1 MGTAICTRYSA
12 TEMETKETSKIR
24 DHAWIKDIREND
36 PVEGAYLVKSK
47 ATGQTRQGSPF
58 LTLTLADKTG
68 GVEARVW
75 DNVEEISAQFKE
87 GDIVEILGQANTYRN
102 KIQIQIQE
110 LKQIEAAVDPGMFL
124 ETTSKD
130 TSQMLSGLKDLAG
143 RIKNGHLRTL
153 VESFLADHYFISQF
167 KKAPAAKV
175 FHHSYLGGLLEHTLS
190 VSQMALMAVEHYPD
204 LDGDLLL
211 AGSILHD
218 IGKIEEL
225 SFERN
230 IDYSDQGRL
239 VGHIVLGV
247 LMLEEKLTHIKDFP
261 PELAM
266 RLKHL
271 ILSHHGEFDFGSP
284 KRPKFLEAFALHLID
299 DLDAKING
307 LSKLLK
313 EDRQEGSWTGFSN
326 LFQRYLFKGASPVGV
341 AQKREGREE
350 SRDQGQRYLFN
361 VDF

>member
-1 MGTAICTRYSA
+1 MKTR
-12 TEMETKETSKIR
+12 EKQHI
-24 DHAWIKDIREND
+24 WIKDINEND
-36 PVEGAYLVKSK
+36 PVEGTYLVKSK

-68 GVEARVW
+68 RVEARVW
-75 DNVEEISAQFKE
+75 DNVEGISALFKE
-87 GDIVEILGQANTYRN
+87 GDIVEITGQAGTYKN
-102 KIQIQIQE
+102 QIQVQIQG
-110 LKQIEAAVDPGMFL
+110 LKRIDAALDPGVFL
-124 ETTSKD
+124 ETTSRD
-130 TSQMLSGLKDLAG
+130 TSQMLSELKDLSN
-143 RIKNGHLRTL
+143 RIKNRHLRSL
-153 VESFLADHYFISQF
+153 VDAFLADHGFISRF

-190 VSQMALMAVEHYPD
+190 VSQLAVTAAEHYPD

-211 AGSILHD
+211 AGAILHD

-247 LMLEEKLTHIKDFP
+247 MMLEEKLNPIKDFP

-299 DLDAKING
+299 DLDAKVNG
-307 LSKLLK
+307 LSRLLK
-313 EDRQEGSWTGFSN
+313 EDRQEGSWTAFST
-326 LFQRYLFKGASPVGV
+326 LFQRYLYKGDTSAG
-341 AQKREGREE
+341 AIQEREGREE
-350 SRDQGQRYLFN
+350 TGGQGQRHLFN

>member
-1 MGTAICTRYSA
+1 MK
-12 TEMETKETSKIR
+12 TKETQHI
-24 DHAWIKDIREND
+24 WVKDIKEND
-36 PVEGAYLVKSK
+36 LIEGAFLVKSK
-47 ATGQTRQGSPF
+47 VTGQTRQAKPF

-68 GVEARVW
+68 RVEARVW
-75 DNVEEISAQFKE
+75 DNVEQISALFKE
-87 GDIVEILGQANTYRN
+87 GDVVEIIGQVNTYRN
-102 KIQIQIQE
+102 QMQIQIQE
-110 LKQIEAAVDPGMFL
+110 LKRMEDALDPAVFL
-124 ETTSKD
+124 ETTPKD
-130 TSQMLSGLKDLAG
+130 TSQMLSELKGLG
-143 RIKNGHLRTL
+143 NRIKDRHLREL
-153 VESFLADHYFISQF
+153 VESFLADHDFMSRF

-190 VSQMALMAVEHYPD
+190 VSQLAVMAAEHYPD

-211 AGSILHD
+211 AGAILHD

-225 SFERN
+225 SFEHT
-230 IDYSDQGRL
+230 IAYSDQGRL
-239 VGHIVLGV
+239 LGHIVLGV
-247 LMLEEKLTHIKDFP
+247 MMLEERVNPIKDFP

-307 LSKLLK
+307 LSRLLK
-313 EDRQEGSWTGFSN
+313 EDRQEGSWTAFSN
-326 LFQRYLFKGASPVGV
+326 LFQRYLFKGDSSAGTIKE
-341 AQKREGREE
+341 QEGREE
-350 SRDQGQRYLFN
+350 TGDQGQRYLFN

>member
-1 MGTAICTRYSA
+1 MK
-12 TEMETKETSKIR
+12 TKETQHI
-24 DHAWIKDIREND
+24 WVKDIKEND
-36 PVEGAYLVKSK
+36 LIEGAFLVKSK

-68 GVEARVW
+68 RVEAKVW
-75 DNVEEISAQFKE
+75 DNVEGISSLFKE
-87 GDIVEILGQANTYRN
+87 GDVVEIIGQVSTYRN
-102 KIQIQIQE
+102 QMQIQIQE
-110 LKQIEAAVDPGMFL
+110 LKRSEATLDPAVFL
-124 ETTSKD
+124 ETTSRD
-130 TSQMLSGLKDLAG
+130 TSQMLSELKGLAA
-143 RIKNGHLRTL
+143 RIENRHLRDL
-153 VESFLADHYFISQF
+153 VESFLADHGFISRF

-190 VSQMALMAVEHYPD
+190 VSKMAVMAAEHYLD

-211 AGSILHD
+211 AGAILHD
-218 IGKIEEL
+218 IGKTEEL
-225 SFERN
+225 SFERT

-239 VGHIVLGV
+239 LGHIVLGV
-247 LMLEEKLTHIKDFP
+247 MMLEKKLNPIKDFP
-261 PELAM
+261 LELAM

-307 LSKLLK
+307 LSRLLK
-313 EDRQEGSWTGFSN
+313 EDRQEGSWTAFST
-326 LFQRYLFKGASPVGV
+326 LFQRYLFKGDSSAGTIRK
-341 AQKREGREE
+341 QEDREE
-350 SRDQGQRYLFN
+350 TGDQGQRYLFN

>member
-1 MGTAICTRYSA
+1 MN
-12 TEMETKETSKIR
+12 
-24 DHAWIKDIREND
+24 HLWIKDIKEND

-47 ATGQTRQGSPF
+47 ASGQTRQGSPF

-68 GVEARVW
+68 SLEARVW
-75 DNVEEISAQFKE
+75 DNVAGISALFKE
-87 GDIVEILGQANTYRN
+87 GDIVQIAGQVNTYRN
-102 KIQIQIQE
+102 RLQIQIQD
-110 LKQIEAAVDPGMFL
+110 LKRMDAPLDPAVFL
-124 ETTSKD
+124 ETTSRD
-130 TSQMLSGLKDLAG
+130 TSQMLSELKGLAAQIQN
-143 RIKNGHLRTL
+143 RHLKEL
-153 VESFLADHYFISQF
+153 VESFLADYGFISRF

-190 VSQMALMAVEHYPD
+190 VSQLAVVAAEHYPD

-211 AGSILHD
+211 AGAILHD
-218 IGKIEEL
+218 IGKTEEL
-225 SFERN
+225 GFERT
-230 IDYSDQGRL
+230 IDYSDPGRL
-239 VGHIVLGV
+239 LGHIVLGV
-247 LMLEEKLTHIKDFP
+247 MMLEKKLNLFKEFP

-307 LSKLLK
+307 LSRLLK
-313 EDRQEGSWTGFSN
+313 EDRQEGSWTAFST
-326 LFQRYLFKGASPVGV
+326 LFQRYLFKGDSSADTI
-341 AQKREGREE
+341 QKQEDREE
-350 SRDQGQRYLFN
+350 TGDQGQRHLFQ